1 MAEKLVRSADA
12 SCYVCQVPLNF
23 FFFFSFSL
31 LPLFLFFWSNLRHP
45 FGIGSLLVHCVVFPP
60 CLCWTKQK
68 GWQLGEFGWRI
79 VHHLA
84 LQGQRQL
91 LCSYRCQK
99 HRRSKGFACFL
110 KKRKKTSFLFFFFKK
125 KSFCSTSLT
134 ALWVLVADARW
145 FLPILCNGI
154 LLALFG
160 VWTLLIKTM
169 LRIFASASLRWSMRW
184 LLLSL
189 QSLQKAA
196 LQFQTLLL
204 HQRN

>member
-1 MAEKLVRSADA
+1 MHPVTFVRFPSI
-12 SCYVCQVPLNF
+12 F
-23 FFFFSFSL
+23 FFFFFFPFAFVFVLLVKLAASVWNWFFVGALCCFPTLSL
-31 LPLFLFFWSNLRHP
+31 LNKTKRMATGWVWMEDCPP
-45 FGIGSLLVHCVVFPP
+45 FGSSRPTTTALLVSLPKAPQIKRFCVFFKKKEKKKVF
-60 CLCWTKQK
+60 
-68 GWQLGEFGWRI
+68 
-79 VHHLA
+79 
-84 LQGQRQL
+84 
-91 LCSYRCQK
+91 S
-99 HRRSKGFACFL
+99 
-110 KKRKKTSFLFFFFKK
+110 FFFFKK